1 MSGKGTRLKQVII
14 DRIRSGDYPVGH
26 RLTSA
31 RTAANEFGV
40 HSNTV
45 SRIYKELADDGIV
58 RTVHGS
64 GTFVVSVPGPEHG
77 VGAVD
82 ELSSSLAALAEQARY
97 LGLSRGAWDELVA
110 ESSSQAFL
118 GSEPGIWMVECSRKD
133 VEELSLRLST
143 LLRRSVNPLLVDEV
157 PGRLRTCGPDDIFLT
172 TPFHYEE
179 VSAMLE
185 AERPLL
191 NVNVV
196 PTTDTLVAFAQLE
209 PGADINIVSSNR
221 PTLERLVRMVK
232 TYAKATTGCATL
244 IDAPEAPAVVRSAR
258 VLVDTQSIHE
268 RVMGWRPTGH
278 VLTVRYQ
285 IEPTSVAYVRE
296 VLRIREAEPGHGEL
310 VGQL

>member
-31 RTAANEFGV
+31 RSAANEFGV

-64 GTFVVSVPGPEHG
+64 GTFVVCVPGPEHG
-77 VGAVD
+77 IGAVD
-82 ELSSSLAALAEQARY
+82 ELFSSLAALAEQARH

-110 ESSSQAFL
+110 ESSSQAFAGAEL
-118 GSEPGIWMVECSRKD
+118 GIWMVECSRKD

-143 LLRRSVNPLLVDEV
+143 LLRRSVKPLLVDDV
-157 PGRLRTCGPDDIFLT
+157 PRRLRACGPDDIFLT
-172 TPFHYEE
+172 TPFHFEE
-179 VSAMLE
+179 VSDMLE
-185 AERPLL
+185 TERALL

-196 PTTDTLVAFAQLE
+196 PTSDTLVAFAQLE
-209 PGADINIVSSNR
+209 PGAGINIVSSNR
-221 PTLERLVRMVK
+221 PTLDRLVGMVK
-232 TYAKATTGCATL
+232 TYGRAVPQFATL
-244 IDAPEAPAVVRSAR
+244 IDAPEAPAAIRSAQ
-258 VLVDTQSIHE
+258 VLVDTQSVHE
-268 RVMGWRPTGH
+268 RVMDLQPTGR

-296 VLRIREAEPGHGEL
+296 VLRIREVEPVRGEP
-310 VGQL
+310 VGQI